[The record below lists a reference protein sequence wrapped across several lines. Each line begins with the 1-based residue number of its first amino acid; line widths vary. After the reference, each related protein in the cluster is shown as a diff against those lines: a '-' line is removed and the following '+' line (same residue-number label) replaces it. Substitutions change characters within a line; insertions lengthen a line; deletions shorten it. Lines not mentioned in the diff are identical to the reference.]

1 MQQFRA
7 DRDIRL
13 AIGTRRRS
21 FHAGP
26 TSEPLFGGRT
36 AQTILATNKKYFQ
49 HRLTPCQYST
59 MTLFQLYN
67 VREFIMLHSPRLLA
81 CTLLVLVTN
90 TTQAATTGAV
100 PESLQPLVATLNERL
115 NIGDLVALTKWDS
128 GKPIQDSPRE
138 AQVIDNARK
147 LATERKL
154 DPEDVAQL
162 IAAQMEANK
171 LVQYGLLA
179 QWQAAGAAPDT
190 PRPDLGKQI
199 RPRLDELQTRLLQQ
213 YADFTPYRQDPNC
226 PMWLAKART
235 GLTRDA
241 LHDLALTRA
250 TGELCIRPL
259 AR

>member
-1 MQQFRA
+1 M
-7 DRDIRL
+7 
-13 AIGTRRRS
+13 RRS
-21 FHAGP
+21 SF
-26 TSEPLFGGRT
+26 
-36 AQTILATNKKYFQ
+36 
-49 HRLTPCQYST
+49 
-59 MTLFQLYN
+59 
-67 VREFIMLHSPRLLA
+67 LLS
-81 CTLLVLVTN
+81 CTLLTVL
-90 TTQAATTGAV
+90 ATTAHAAPAPS
-100 PESLQPLVATLNERL
+100 PEVVQGLVNTLNERL

-147 LATERKL
+147 LAAERKL
-154 DPEDVAQL
+154 DPEDVAKL

-179 QWQAAGAAPDT
+179 QWQAAGVAPDT
-190 PRPDLGKQI
+190 PRPDLGRQI

-213 YADFTPYRQDPNC
+213 YADFAPYRHDPNC
-226 PMWLAKART
+226 PAWLAKARA

-259 AR
+259 VP

>member
-1 MQQFRA
+1 
-7 DRDIRL
+7 
-13 AIGTRRRS
+13 
-21 FHAGP
+21 
-26 TSEPLFGGRT
+26 
-36 AQTILATNKKYFQ
+36 
-49 HRLTPCQYST
+49 
-59 MTLFQLYN
+59 
-67 VREFIMLHSPRLLA
+67 MLQSPRLLA
-81 CTLLVLVTN
+81 CTLLVLATN

-100 PESLQPLVATLNERL
+100 PESLQPLVATLSERL

-213 YADFTPYRQDPNC
+213 YADFTPYRHDPNC
-226 PMWLAKART
+226 PAWLAKARS
-235 GLTRDA
+235 GQTRDA

-259 AR
+259 TP

>member
-1 MQQFRA
+1 MFNPTHLGKPMPNLRNF
-7 DRDIRL
+7 IVC
-13 AIGTRRRS
+13 AILS
-21 FHAGP
+21 AYAI
-26 TSEPLFGGRT
+26 T
-36 AQTILATNKKYFQ
+36 AQANEPPTVI
-49 HRLTPCQYST
+49 PS
-59 MTLFQLYN
+59 
-67 VREFIMLHSPRLLA
+67 LLI
-81 CTLLVLVTN
+81 
-90 TTQAATTGAV
+90 
-100 PESLQPLVATLNERL
+100 TLNERL

-162 IAAQMEANK
+162 LAAQMEANK

-213 YADFTPYRQDPNC
+213 YADFTPYRHDPNC
-226 PMWLAKART
+226 PAWLAKART

-259 AR
+259 AP